1 MTAILPECRLTNN
14 TINVAACTHEYKSSV
29 FTNYSLGTNVSAP
42 GEGIYSAYP
51 TNSFKMFD
59 GTSMAAP
66 IISGTIALM
75 KTIKPDINVKQC
87 IAVIQ
92 KTGKDLDKFI
102 PPMILIDKVL
112 TAVKNGDI
120 PEEPI
125 WTQILDTGSIEHNDE
140 IAPTDQSPNK
150 EQNSTVIK
158 NPTDDYSALKDLL
171 KQLKEQR
178 DALNKK

>member
-1 MTAILPECRLTNN
+1 
-14 TINVAACTHEYKSSV
+14 
-29 FTNYSLGTNVSAP
+29 
-42 GEGIYSAYP
+42 
-51 TNSFKMFD
+51 MFD

-66 IISGTIALM
+66 IMSGTIALM
-75 KTIKPDINVKQC
+75 KTLKPDINVKQC

-102 PPMILIDKVL
+102 PPMVLIDKAL

-125 WTQILDTGSIEHNDE
+125 WTQILDTGSIEHNDD
-140 IAPTDQSPNK
+140 IAPTDQSQNK
-150 EQNSTVIK
+150 EQNSTEIK

-178 DALNKK
+178 DALNKKINDLEKKIQ